1 MPEGTAI
8 YVVRRGDT
16 VDSIAAAYSINVE
29 TIIRDNQILYPYEL
43 AVGQAL
49 FIDLGTRQPYRSL
62 RVAGYAYPFIEE
74 KVLADT
80 LPYLSELAIFSYG
93 FTTEGELVPPALPD
107 EWMIA
112 LAVQH
117 GTAPILTLTPLDAQ
131 GRFSNYLIHSVVQSQ
146 EIAERLIDNLLAVM
160 GEKGYQGVD
169 IDFEYILAEDRDAFT
184 EFVRRTAERMRENGY
199 HTSVALAPKTSADQ
213 KGVLYEGKDYRAL
226 GEAADHVLLMT
237 YEWGYTYGPPMAVAP
252 LNQVR
257 RVVEYAVTEIPPQ
270 KLDLGIPNYGYDWPL
285 PFVRG
290 QTAATPIG
298 NVQAVR
304 IAIGQ
309 EVPIQFAD
317 AAQSPFFTYLQ
328 AGNNAP
334 EGGGG
339 GSAVALSE
347 DVLSAVEHEVWF
359 EDARS
364 LQGKFDLI
372 REFGLGGCGY
382 WQIMRWFAANW
393 RLLYQNFY
401 IEK

>member
-8 YVVRRGDT
+8 YVVQRGDT
-16 VDSIAAAYSINVE
+16 VDSIAEGYGVSVE
-29 TIIRDNQILYPYEL
+29 TIIRNNQIVYPYEL
-43 AVGQAL
+43 ALGQAL

-62 RVAGYAYPFIEE
+62 RSTGYAYPYINET
-74 KVLADT
+74 VLADT

-93 FTTEGELVPPALPD
+93 FTTAGELLPPALPD
-107 EWMIA
+107 DWMIA
-112 LAVQH
+112 MALQN
-117 GTAPILTLTPLDAQ
+117 GTAPILTLTPLDEQ
-131 GRFSNYLIHSVVQSQ
+131 GRFSNYLIHNVVQNQ
-146 EIAERLIDNLLAVM
+146 EAVNLLIDNLLTVM
-160 GEKGYQGVD
+160 TEKGYQGVD

-184 EFVRRTAERMRENGY
+184 DFVWQVAERMRANGY

-226 GEAADHVLLMT
+226 GAAADHVLLMT

-257 RVVEYAVTEIPPQ
+257 RVVEYAVTEVPPQ
-270 KLDLGIPNYGYDWPL
+270 KIDLGIPNYGYDWPL

-290 QTAATPIG
+290 ETMATSIG
-298 NVQAVR
+298 NIQAVR
-304 IAIGQ
+304 IAIEQ
-309 EVPIQFAD
+309 DAPIQFAD
-317 AAQSPFFTYLQ
+317 VAQSPFFTYLQ

-334 EGGGG
+334 QSGGGNTI
-339 GSAVALSE
+339 AVPE
-347 DVLSAVEHEVWF
+347 DIAVVEHEVWF
-359 EDARS
+359 EDVRS

-372 REFGLGGCGY
+372 REFELGGCGY

-393 RLLYQNFY
+393 ELLYKNFF

>member
-8 YVVRRGDT
+8 YVVQRGDT
-16 VDSIAAAYSINVE
+16 VDSIAEGYGVSVE
-29 TIIRDNQILYPYEL
+29 TIIRNNQIVYPYEL
-43 AVGQAL
+43 ALGQAL

-62 RVAGYAYPFIEE
+62 RSTGYAYPYINET
-74 KVLADT
+74 VLADT

-93 FTTEGELVPPALPD
+93 FTTAGELLPPALPD
-107 EWMIA
+107 DWMIA
-112 LAVQH
+112 MALQN
-117 GTAPILTLTPLDAQ
+117 GTAPILTLTPLDEQ
-131 GRFSNYLIHSVVQSQ
+131 GRFSNYLIHNVVQNQ
-146 EIAERLIDNLLAVM
+146 EAVNLLIDNLLTVM
-160 GEKGYQGVD
+160 TEKGYQGVD

-184 EFVRRTAERMRENGY
+184 DFVWQVAERMRANGY

-226 GEAADHVLLMT
+226 GAAADHVLLMT

-257 RVVEYAVTEIPPQ
+257 RVVEYAVTEVPPQ
-270 KLDLGIPNYGYDWPL
+270 KIDLGIPNYGYDWPL

-290 QTAATPIG
+290 ETMATSIG
-298 NVQAVR
+298 NIQAVR
-304 IAIGQ
+304 IAIEQ
-309 EVPIQFAD
+309 DAPIQFAD
-317 AAQSPFFTYLQ
+317 VAQSPFFTYLQ

-334 EGGGG
+334 QSGGGNTI
-339 GSAVALSE
+339 AVPGDIA
-347 DVLSAVEHEVWF
+347 VVEHEVWF
-359 EDARS
+359 EDVRS

-372 REFGLGGCGY
+372 REFELGGCGY

-393 RLLYQNFY
+393 ELLYKNFF